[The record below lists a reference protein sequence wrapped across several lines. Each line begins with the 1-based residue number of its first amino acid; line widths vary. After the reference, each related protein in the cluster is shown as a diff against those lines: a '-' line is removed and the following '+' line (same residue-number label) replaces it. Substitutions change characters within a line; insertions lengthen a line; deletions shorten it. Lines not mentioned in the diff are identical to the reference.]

1 MLPSKAHLIGFFC
14 DTPMVGS
21 GYLGML
27 QIGFMAG
34 CRKWDC
40 ALLVKS
46 FDFQDKDIPEQV
58 AKLIART
65 PLCGVVLPEPMCDM
79 QTVLDVLFAADVP
92 VVRITPHSE
101 SSLTLD
107 ISIDNCQAAYDLTTY
122 LIGLGHKEIAFIR
135 GPSDH
140 DDVTARFEG
149 FRKAMSEAGLTVSD
163 ALCPEGSFDYAS
175 GLVSGEKLL
184 TLAERPTA
192 IFACNDD
199 IASAVLATAHRMGF
213 KVPEDVSLTGFDD
226 APIARMVWPPLTTC
240 RQKMELTGY
249 MAIDFLIDPPHSVEA
264 RRRPQ
269 QHELVIRKSTARP
282 KG

>member
-1 MLPSKAHLIGFFC
+1 MQPIHHLIGFFC

-21 GYLGML
+21 GYMGML

-40 ALLVKS
+40 SLLIKS
-46 FDFQDKDIPEQV
+46 FDFQDKDIPERV
-58 AKLIART
+58 ARVLERT
-65 PLCGVVLPEPMCDM
+65 PLSGVILPEPMCDM
-79 QTVLDVLFAADVP
+79 QEVLDILFAAGVP
-92 VVRITPHSE
+92 VVRITPHSP
-101 SSLTLD
+101 SSQTLD
-107 ISIDNCQAAYDLTTY
+107 ICIDNCQAGYDLTTF
-122 LIGLGHKEIAFIR
+122 LIGLGHKRIAFIR

-140 DDVTARFEG
+140 YDAEVRFEG
-149 FRKAMSEAGLTVSD
+149 FCKAMEDAGLEVLED
-163 ALCPEGSFDYAS
+163 LCPIGSFDYAS
-175 GLVSGEKLL
+175 GLISGEKIL

-199 IASAVLATAHRMGF
+199 IATAVLATAHSMGL
-213 KVPEDVSLTGFDD
+213 KVPQDVSLAGFDD

-249 MAIDFLIDPPHSVEA
+249 MAIDFLIDPPNASDT

-282 KG
+282 KS